1 MHRTSRRTFVK
12 GLAATGLL
20 GGLGLWRA
28 PAWALAGPG
37 QQNLL
42 AGDSFDLFIGETP
55 VNLSGSP
62 ATAMTINGSLPGP
75 TLRWREGDNV
85 TLRVRNRL
93 AEDTSIHWHGIILP
107 ANMDGVPGLSFEGIA
122 PGGLYEYRFKVRQNG
137 TYWYH
142 SHSGLQEQAGVY
154 GALVIDAREPEPF
167 SYDRDYVVLLSD
179 WSDEKPQ
186 RILAK
191 LKKQSD
197 YYNFHKR
204 TVGDFID
211 DVSANGWAATLA
223 DRKMW
228 AEMKMSPTDLADVS
242 GYTYTYL
249 LNGQPPDG
257 NWTGLFRPG
266 EKLRLRFVNAS
277 AMSYFDVRIPGLKMT
292 VVAADGQHVEPVSVD
307 ELRIAVAE
315 TYDVIVEPGGER
327 AYTLFAQSMD
337 RSGYARGTLALAEGL
352 SAPVP
357 TPDPRPLIGMDD
369 MGMGGMDH
377 GAMGHGAATR
387 PASEMDHSKM
397 SGMDM
402 NGMDHSK
409 MAGMDMSGM
418 DHSKMAG
425 MDMNGMDHSKMAGM
439 DMNGMDHSKMAG
451 MDMNGMDHSKM
462 AGMDMN
468 GMDHSKMAG
477 MDMNGM
483 DHSKMAGMDMNG
495 MDHSKMAGM
504 DMNGMDHSKMA
515 GMDMNG
521 MDHSKMAGM
530 DMSGMDHS
538 KMAGMDMNGMDHSK
552 MAGMDMNGM
561 DHSKMAGMDMNGMDH
576 SKMAGM
582 DMNGMDHS
590 RMGMGAMP
598 MQSHPAS
605 EDGNPLVDMQT
616 MTPTPKLAD
625 PGLGLRDNGRR
636 VLTYADLRS
645 RFADPDGREP
655 GRTIELH
662 LTGHMEKFA
671 WSFDGIKFSDAEP
684 LRLTYGE
691 RLRIVLVN
699 DTMMTHP
706 IHLHGMWSDLED
718 EQGNF
723 LVRKHTIDMPPGTRR
738 SYRVTADALGR
749 WAYHCH
755 LLFHME
761 MGMFR
766 EVRVDEGDNA

>member
-167 SYDRDYVVLLSD
+167 SYDRDYVVLFSD

-357 TPDPRPLIGMDD
+357 TPDPHPLIGMDD

-409 MAGMDMSGM
+409 MAGMDM
-418 DHSKMAG
+418 
-425 MDMNGMDHSKMAGM
+425 NGMDHSKMAGM
-439 DMNGMDHSKMAG
+439 D
-451 MDMNGMDHSKM
+451 
-462 AGMDMN
+462 
-468 GMDHSKMAG
+468 
-477 MDMNGM
+477 
-483 DHSKMAGMDMNG
+483 
-495 MDHSKMAGM
+495 
-504 DMNGMDHSKMA
+504 
-515 GMDMNG
+515 
-521 MDHSKMAGM
+521 
-530 DMSGMDHS
+530 
-538 KMAGMDMNGMDHSK
+538 
-552 MAGMDMNGM
+552 
-561 DHSKMAGMDMNGMDH
+561 
-576 SKMAGM
+576 
-582 DMNGMDHS
+582 HS
-590 RMGMGAMP
+590 RMGMDTMP